1 MSQVVVVIVTMVEI
15 LAGGL
20 NGVRRTNKKKID
32 ESSKR
37 SNRGK
42 HCGVNKEWK

>member
-32 ESSKR
+32 ESSKEAIEE
-37 SNRGK
+37 NIG
-42 HCGVNKEWK
+42 GVNKEWK